1 MVKKLFT
8 FLNKEFHGVNEA
20 ALLLGSFAFLS
31 QILGLVRDR
40 LLAHSVGAGINLD
53 IYYAA
58 FRIPDFLYVSV
69 ASLASITVLMPFIVE
84 KMKGEN
90 GKKDAQKFLNTIFS
104 AFMVC
109 MLIVSIIVYIFMPYI
124 AKWIAPGFSLNSYDV
139 LVHTSRIML
148 LSPILIGFSNLIGT
162 VTQLYK
168 KFFVFSLSPVFYN
181 IGIIIGIIFFY
192 PSFGT
197 YGLAYGV
204 IFGAILHLAVQIPTV
219 ASHGLLPKFTNKIS
233 WKEVFS
239 VIKISIPRTL
249 TLSFGSITM
258 IIFVALA
265 SKLSTGSIS
274 LFTFSFNLQSVPV
287 GIIGIS
293 YSVAAFPIL
302 VRACAKKDM
311 ETFRI
316 NIIGGIQQ
324 IIFWSLPI
332 TALFIV
338 LRAQIVRVIL
348 GASTFSWGQTKLTA
362 AAVALFIISLVSQS
376 IVLLLV
382 RGYYA
387 SGNTKKPLWINLI
400 SSIIVVVLGYL
411 IVQLFY
417 TMPVLRHTIENLL
430 RVSDVHG
437 TEMLALPFAYAIGS
451 LINVGLIW
459 ASFRKDFFV
468 GIKTGISNT
477 VFQSLVA
484 TFVIGVISYFSLGF
498 FDNIFTLSTFWGV
511 FLQGLCAGIVG
522 IFGGIVILHYMKNKQ
537 YIQVRDALSNK
548 FWKRA
553 VSVPEQA
560 EL

>member
-1 MVKKLFT
+1 MVKKIFT

-40 LLAHSVGAGINLD
+40 LLAHSVGAGVNLD

-69 ASLASITVLMPFIVE
+69 ASLASITVLMPFIVK
-84 KMKGEN
+84 KMAGPDGHKA
-90 GKKDAQKFLNTIFS
+90 AQKFLNTIFS
-104 AFMVC
+104 AFMIC
-109 MLIVSIIVYIFMPYI
+109 MLVVSIVVYIFMPQI
-124 AKWIAPGFSLNSYDV
+124 AKLIAPGFNAYSYDM

-181 IGIIIGIIFFY
+181 LGIIAGIIFFY

-219 ASHGLLPKFTNKIS
+219 ASHGLLPKFTNKIVWS
-233 WKEVFS
+233 EVLS

-302 VRACAKKDM
+302 VRAYANKDM

-387 SGNTKKPLWINLI
+387 SGNTKKPLWINLF
-400 SSIIVVVLGYL
+400 SSIIVVTLGYM

-417 TMPVLRHTIENLL
+417 TMPILRHTIENLL
-430 RVSDVHG
+430 RVSDVQG

-451 LINVGLIW
+451 LINVALIW

-484 TFVIGVISYFSLGF
+484 TFVIGVIPYFSL
-498 FDNIFTLSTFWGV
+498 NIFDKIFSLSTFWGV
-511 FLQGLCAGIVG
+511 LLQGFCSGVFGIT
-522 IFGGIVILHYMKNKQ
+522 GGIIVLHLLKNKQ
-537 YIQVRDALSNK
+537 YCAVRDAMSHK

-553 VSVPEQA
+553 VSVPEQK

>member
-1 MVKKLFT
+1 MVKKIFT

-20 ALLLGSFAFLS
+20 ALLLGSFTLLS
-31 QILGLVRDR
+31 QILGLFRDR
-40 LLAHSVGAGINLD
+40 LLAHYVGAGINLD

-84 KMKGEN
+84 KMKGPD
-90 GKKDAQKFLNTIFS
+90 GKRDAQKFLNTVFS

-109 MLIVSIIVYIFMPYI
+109 MCVVSVVVFIFMPQI
-124 AKWIAPGFSLNSYDV
+124 AQLIAPGFSDYSYD
-139 LVHTSRIML
+139 LLISTSRIML

-181 IGIIIGIIFFY
+181 IGIILGIVFFY

-197 YGLAYGV
+197 HGLAYGV
-204 IFGAILHLAVQIPTV
+204 ILGAILHLVVQIPTV
-219 ASHGLLPKFTNKIS
+219 ASHGLLPRITNNIS

-258 IIFVALA
+258 IIFISLA
-265 SKLSTGSIS
+265 SKLSVGSIS

-302 VRACAKKDM
+302 VRACAGKDM
-311 ETFRI
+311 ETFRT
-316 NIIGGIQQ
+316 NIVGGIQQ
-324 IIFWSLPI
+324 IIFWSLPV

-348 GASTFSWGQTKLTA
+348 GASTFSWAQTKLTA
-362 AAVALFIISLVSQS
+362 AAVALFVISLVSQS

-387 SGNTKKPLWINLI
+387 SGNTKKPLWINLF
-400 SSIIVVVLGYL
+400 SSVIVVTMGFV
-411 IVQLFY
+411 IVQLFQ
-417 TMPVLRHTIENLL
+417 TMPILRHTIENLL
-430 RVSDVHG
+430 RVENVHG
-437 TEMLALPFAYAIGS
+437 TEMLALPFAYAVGS

-459 ASFRKDFFV
+459 VSFRKDFFA
-468 GIKTGISNT
+468 GMKTGISKT
-477 VFQSLVA
+477 VFETSVA
-484 TFVIGVISYFSLGF
+484 TFVIGVVAYFSLNI
-498 FDNIFTLSTFWGV
+498 FDNIFSLATFWGV
-511 FLQGLCAGIVG
+511 LLQGLCAGIVG
-522 IFGGIVILHYMKNKQ
+522 LIAGILVLHLIKNKE
-537 YIQVRDALSNK
+537 YLRVRDAMSHK
-548 FWKRA
+548 FWKRP
-553 VSVPEQA
+553 VSIPEQK

>member
-40 LLAHSVGAGINLD
+40 LLAHSVGAGTDLD

-84 KMKGEN
+84 RLRGDESKRN
-90 GKKDAQKFLNTIFS
+90 AQKFLNSIFS
-104 AFMVC
+104 AFMIC
-109 MLIVSIIVYIFMPYI
+109 MLVVSILVYIFMPQI
-124 AKWIAPGFSLNSYDV
+124 AQLIAPGFTVHSLDL
-139 LVHTSRIML
+139 LVSTSRIML

-162 VTQLYK
+162 ITQLYK

-181 IGIIIGIIFFY
+181 LGIIIGIVFFY

-197 YGLAYGV
+197 VGLAYGV
-204 IFGAILHLAVQIPTV
+204 ILGAFLHLAIQIPTV
-219 ASHGLLPKFTNKIS
+219 LSHNLLPRLTSNIS
-233 WKEVFS
+233 WKEVYS

-249 TLSFGSITM
+249 ALSFNSIVF
-258 IIFVALA
+258 IIFIAIA
-265 SKLSTGSIS
+265 SKLSIGSIS
-274 LFTFSFNLQSVPV
+274 LFTFSFNLQSVPL

-293 YSVAAFPIL
+293 YSVAAFPLL
-302 VRACAKKDM
+302 VRSFAEKDM
-311 ETFRI
+311 ETFRVH
-316 NIIGGIQQ
+316 IIGGIQQ

-348 GASTFSWGQTKLTA
+348 GASTFSWAQTKLTA
-362 AAVALFIISLVSQS
+362 AAVALFIISLVAQS

-382 RGYYA
+382 RAYYA
-387 SGNTKKPLWINLI
+387 AGNTKKPLWINLF
-400 SSIIVVVLGYL
+400 SSVCVIVFGYL
-411 IVQLFY
+411 LLHLFH

-430 RVSDVHG
+430 RVGDLAG
-437 TEMLALPFAYAIGS
+437 TEMLALPFAYALGS
-451 LINVGLIW
+451 LINVALIW
-459 ASFRKDFFV
+459 HSIRKDFLL
-468 GIKTGISNT
+468 GIKTGISRT
-477 VFQSLVA
+477 IYESFVA
-484 TFVIGVISYFSLGF
+484 TFVIGVIAYFSLNI
-498 FDNIFTLSTFWGV
+498 FDNIFGLLTFWGV

-522 IFGGIVILHYMKNKQ
+522 IIGGVVVLHLMKSKE
-537 YIQVRDALSNK
+537 YIAVVDAMSHK
-548 FWKRA
+548 FWKRPVA
-553 VSVPEQA
+553 IPEQK

>member
-1 MVKKLFT
+1 MVKKIFT

-40 LLAHSVGAGINLD
+40 LLAHSVGAGTNLD

-69 ASLASITVLMPFIVE
+69 ASLASITVLMPFIVQR
-84 KMKGEN
+84 MAGEN
-90 GKKDAQKFLNTIFS
+90 GKKNAQQFLNTIFS
-104 AFMVC
+104 AFMIC
-109 MLIVSIIVYIFMPYI
+109 MLVVSIIIYIFMPQI
-124 AKWIAPGFSLNSYDV
+124 AKFIAPGFNPYSYDV
-139 LVHTSRIML
+139 LVQTSRIML

-162 VTQLYK
+162 ITQLYK

-181 IGIIIGIIFFY
+181 LGIILGIIFFY

-204 IFGAILHLAVQIPTV
+204 ILGAILHLVVQIPTV
-219 ASHGLLPKFTNKIS
+219 VSHDLLPKFTSKIV
-233 WKEVFS
+233 WADVWS

-302 VRACAKKDM
+302 VRAYASKDM
-311 ETFRI
+311 EKFRM

-324 IIFWSLPI
+324 IIFWALPI
-332 TALFIV
+332 TILFMV

-387 SGNTKKPLWINLI
+387 SGNTKKPMLINLF
-400 SSIIVVVLGYL
+400 SSIVVVILGYIIL
-411 IVQLFY
+411 HLFL
-417 TMPVLRHTIENLL
+417 TMPVLRHTIESLL

-459 ASFRKDFFV
+459 ISFRRDFFV
-468 GIKTGISNT
+468 GIKTGISNSI
-477 VFQSLVA
+477 FQSITA
-484 TFVIGVISYFSLGF
+484 TSVIGIISYFSLGV
-498 FDNIFTLSTFWGV
+498 FDKIFTLSTFWGV
-511 FLQGLCAGIVG
+511 FLQGFCAGITG
-522 IFGGIVILHYMKNKQ
+522 IIAGIIVLHFMKNKQ
-537 YIQVRDALSNK
+537 YFAVRDAMSHK

-553 VSVPEQA
+553 ISIPEQTD
-560 EL
+560 L

>member
-1 MVKKLFT
+1 MVKKIFT

-40 LLAHSVGAGINLD
+40 LLAHIVGAGPVLD

-58 FRIPDFLYVSV
+58 FRIPDLLYVSV
-69 ASLASITVLMPFIVE
+69 ASLASITVLMPFIVG
-84 KMKGEN
+84 KMKGEDGHN
-90 GKKDAQKFLNTIFS
+90 DARKFLNTIFS
-104 AFMVC
+104 AFMIC
-109 MLIVSIIVYIFMPYI
+109 MLVVSIIVYILMPQI
-124 AKWIAPGFSLNSYDV
+124 AHLIAPGFNPNSYDI

-204 IFGAILHLAVQIPTV
+204 ILGAIMHLAIQIPTV
-219 ASHGLLPKFTNKIS
+219 VSHNLLPRFTNKIA
-233 WKEVFS
+233 WREVIS

-258 IIFVALA
+258 IIFIALA
-265 SKLSTGSIS
+265 SKLSAGSIS

-302 VRACAKKDM
+302 VRAYAKNDM

-332 TALFIV
+332 MAIFIV

-387 SGNTKKPLWINLI
+387 SGNTKKPLWINLF
-400 SSIIVVVLGYL
+400 SSIVVVVLGFVIL
-411 IVQLFY
+411 QLFY
-417 TMPVLRHTIENLL
+417 TMPILRHTIESLL
-430 RVSDVHG
+430 RVTDVHG

-459 ASFRKDFFV
+459 LSFRKDFFA
-468 GIKTGISNT
+468 GIKTGISRT
-477 VFQSLVA
+477 VFQSIVA
-484 TFVIGVISYFSLGF
+484 TLVIGIISYFSLDI
-498 FDNIFTLSTFWGV
+498 FDNIFSLFTFWGI
-511 FLQGLCAGIVG
+511 FLQGFSAGVLGIIAGILT
-522 IFGGIVILHYMKNKQ
+522 LHLMKNKE
-537 YIQVRDALSNK
+537 YIAVRDAMSHK
-548 FWKRA
+548 FWKRNVA
-553 VSVPEQA
+553 IPEQKA
-560 EL
+560 L

>member
-1 MVKKLFT
+1 
-8 FLNKEFHGVNEA
+8 
-20 ALLLGSFAFLS
+20 
-31 QILGLVRDR
+31 
-40 LLAHSVGAGINLD
+40 
-53 IYYAA
+53 
-58 FRIPDFLYVSV
+58 
-69 ASLASITVLMPFIVE
+69 
-84 KMKGEN
+84 
-90 GKKDAQKFLNTIFS
+90 
-104 AFMVC
+104 
-109 MLIVSIIVYIFMPYI
+109 MPYI

-181 IGIIIGIIFFY
+181 IGIILGIIFFY

-219 ASHGLLPKFTNKIS
+219 ASHGLLPKFTNKIN
-233 WKEVFS
+233 WREVLS

-324 IIFWSLPI
+324 IIFWSLPV

-387 SGNTKKPLWINLI
+387 SGNTKKPLWINLF

-417 TMPVLRHTIENLL
+417 TMPILRYTIENLL

-459 ASFRKDFFV
+459 ISFRKDFFV

-511 FLQGLCAGIVG
+511 FLQGFCAGIVG
-522 IFGGIVILHYMKNKQ
+522 ILGGVVTLHYMKNKQ
-537 YIQVRDALSNK
+537 YIQVRDALSHK

-553 VSVPEQA
+553 VSVPEQS

>member
-1 MVKKLFT
+1 MVKKIFT

-69 ASLASITVLMPFIVE
+69 ASLASITVLMPFIVK
-84 KMKGEN
+84 KMAGPD
-90 GKKDAQKFLNTIFS
+90 GHKDAQRFLNTIFS
-104 AFMVC
+104 AFMIC
-109 MLIVSIIVYIFMPYI
+109 MLVVSVIVYILMPQI
-124 AKWIAPGFSLNSYDV
+124 AHIIAPGFSNYSYDI

-219 ASHGLLPKFTNKIS
+219 ASHGLLPKFTNKIVWS
-233 WKEVFS
+233 EVLS

-302 VRACAKKDM
+302 VRAYANKDI

-387 SGNTKKPLWINLI
+387 SGNTRKPLWINLI
-400 SSIIVVVLGYL
+400 SSIIVVVLGYM

-451 LINVGLIW
+451 LINLALIW
-459 ASFRKDFFV
+459 ISFRKDFFV

-484 TFVIGVISYFSLGF
+484 TFVIGVISYFSL
-498 FDNIFTLSTFWGV
+498 NIFDKIFSLSTFWGV
-511 FLQGLCAGIVG
+511 FLQGFCSGVMGI
-522 IFGGIVILHYMKNKQ
+522 IGGIIVLHLVKNKQ
-537 YIQVRDALSNK
+537 YCAVRDAMSHK